1 MKNKKIIPLTI
12 AMVAV
17 VLIGM
22 LGLSKFFE
30 TTWQNT
36 GESENNLDVDESNL
50 QKQTIFDYPYIIDNG
65 QTIDWDNQYMI
76 TPSQGTLSWQQAAN
90 IAGETI
96 KDMFGITDHQK
107 STAKMCYYNRPYTEN
122 IRFSGTTYYYIS
134 EWDKE
139 IDGDIQ
145 KVNAWAY
152 IDAYTGEVLL
162 LNYVNETEKTERANV
177 EWQVPTDNIKKKLL
191 KDTNDIL
198 IYLGKTEVERFEI
211 YTMGLSTEI
220 YSKNPVKSYMIM
232 AYLGD
237 EQLVQLYFDMDS
249 STDNKLL
256 SYNNHSWMNN
266 ITSVD
271 VTDWEYASDYL

>member
-1 MKNKKIIPLTI
+1 
-12 AMVAV
+12 
-17 VLIGM
+17 
-22 LGLSKFFE
+22 
-30 TTWQNT
+30 
-36 GESENNLDVDESNL
+36 
-50 QKQTIFDYPYIIDNG
+50 
-65 QTIDWDNQYMI
+65 
-76 TPSQGTLSWQQAAN
+76 
-90 IAGETI
+90 
-96 KDMFGITDHQK
+96 MFGITDHQK

>member
-22 LGLSKFFE
+22 LGLSQFFE